1 MFPALKQPTTARVRS
16 STVDTLSYSPKYV
29 IMIFVTYV
37 TCPTSS
43 SPKPILRIQT
53 NALQDM
59 SDSSLDEES
68 EEEEEP
74 ITPITRKRSSAIGIE
89 DSDFKK
95 IHPFVVSS
103 L

>member
-1 MFPALKQPTTARVRS
+1 
-16 STVDTLSYSPKYV
+16 
-29 IMIFVTYV
+29 
-37 TCPTSS
+37 
-43 SPKPILRIQT
+43 
-53 NALQDM
+53 M

-74 ITPITRKRSSAIGIE
+74 ITPITRKRSSAIGI
-89 DSDFKK
+89 DDLDVKK